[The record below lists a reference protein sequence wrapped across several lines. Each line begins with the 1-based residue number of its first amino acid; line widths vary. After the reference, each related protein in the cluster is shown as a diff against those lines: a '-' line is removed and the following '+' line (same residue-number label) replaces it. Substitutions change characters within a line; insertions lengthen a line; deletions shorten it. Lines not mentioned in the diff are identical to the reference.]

1 MTEFGPSNFAKF
13 DSLSSQTYLSAVLL
27 EMQKGGHSA
36 QNMAAGECGEMRECC
51 CAHLFDAVRFL
62 EGGNHDSDTFD
73 YTAFRLD
80 WVLNCGRF
88 ARSQS
93 RISQNSRD
101 QILSNLAS

>member
-1 MTEFGPSNFAKF
+1 MPSFRRIWVLNLTEFRKPNLTEFGPSNFAKF
-13 DSLSSQTYLSAVLL
+13 DSLSSQTYLSAVSL

-36 QNMAAGECGEMRECC
+36 QNMAARECGEVRECC

-73 YTAFRLD
+73 YTVFRLD

-88 ARSQS
+88 A
-93 RISQNSRD
+93 
-101 QILSNLAS
+101 